1 MLTSLLTL
9 SLNEK
14 SAMTKQPPRTP
25 RRKGNQYSLGSIAL
39 TLLLVLIYW
48 WSNGAQP
55 ETAST
60 EQAQGPT
67 AAATVRT
74 LATVTTDEQSRG
86 SAPTVVATVATTAT
100 TPSSTDTP
108 TTAPTAVPTTA
119 PTEPPTATVVVAPAT
134 PTSPPATAK
143 PKATATPTAIAS
155 KAPQGMAT
163 ITLDEL
169 PAEAIETIELIQ
181 QDGPF
186 PFSKDGTTF
195 QNRERLLPNKPRG
208 YYREYTVITPGE
220 NDRGARRIIGGEDGE
235 LYYTADHYNSFA
247 WILLP

>member
-1 MLTSLLTL
+1 MLTSLTTL

-14 SAMTKQPPRTP
+14 SSMTTQPPRTP

-55 ETAST
+55 ETAPT

-67 AAATVRT
+67 AAATMRT
-74 LATVTTDEQSRG
+74 LATVATDEQSG
-86 SAPTVVATVATTAT
+86 DSAPTVVATTAT

-108 TTAPTAVPTTA
+108 TAAPTAVPTT
-119 PTEPPTATVVVAPAT
+119 EPPTATAAVATATATAPPAT
-134 PTSPPATAK
+134 ATAK
-143 PKATATPTAIAS
+143 PKATATSTAIAS
-155 KAPQGMAT
+155 KAPPGMAT

-169 PAEAIETIELIQ
+169 PPEAMETIELIQ
-181 QDGPF
+181 RDGPF

-220 NDRGARRIIGGEDGE
+220 NDRGARRIIGGDDGE

>member
-1 MLTSLLTL
+1 MLTSRTTLL
-9 SLNEK
+9 LNEK
-14 SAMTKQPPRTP
+14 SSMTKQPPRTP
-25 RRKGNQYSLGSIAL
+25 RRKGSQYSLGSIAL

-55 ETAST
+55 EIAPT

-67 AAATVRT
+67 ATIQPVATASSEQPTSAAATIT
-74 LATVTTDEQSRG
+74 ISAT
-86 SAPTVVATVATTAT
+86 AAT
-100 TPSSTDTP
+100 SLDTP
-108 TTAPTAVPTTA
+108 TAAPTALPTAAPTNVPTEA
-119 PTEPPTATVVVAPAT
+119 PTA
-134 PTSPPATAK
+134 TSPPATAT
-143 PKATATPTAIAS
+143 PRAAPTATTAVS
-155 KAPQGMAT
+155 LAPRGMAT

-169 PAEAIETIELIQ
+169 PPEAIDTIELIQ

-220 NDRGARRIIGGEDGE
+220 GDRGARRIIGGDDGE
-235 LYYTADHYNSFA
+235 LYYTDDHYSSFA